1 MRFMAGLIVAALAV
15 VASDARAAD
24 AYKIVDT
31 GDLGEYWN
39 FAKKMPWPSFPH
51 SSIWKRVNV
60 CVAIG
65 FSVESDGRADNV
77 SVLAVKS
84 SNDDPKEIEVMKK
97 AMIDGVSAW
106 RFVPAETN
114 TMRAPLYTYTIT
126 SMSYVAPGTMSSV
139 RQRHANEVSAECVI
153 RDFLDKAARGEIGPR
168 GIKVVAR

>member
-1 MRFMAGLIVAALAV
+1 MNVVRGLIAMALTVAAV
-15 VASDARAAD
+15 DACAAD

-39 FAKKMPWPSFPH
+39 FETKMPWPSFPH

-77 SVLAVKS
+77 SILRVNS
-84 SNDDPKEIEVMKK
+84 SNNDPKEIESMKK
-97 AMIDGVSAW
+97 SMIEGVSAW

-114 TMRAPLYTYTIT
+114 TMRAPLYTCTIT
-126 SMSYVAPGTMSSV
+126 SMSYVAQGTMPGV
-139 RQRHANEVSAECVI
+139 RERHAKEVSAACVI
-153 RDFLDKAARGEIGPR
+153 PDFLDKAARGEIGPR
-168 GIKVVAR
+168 SLKIVSR